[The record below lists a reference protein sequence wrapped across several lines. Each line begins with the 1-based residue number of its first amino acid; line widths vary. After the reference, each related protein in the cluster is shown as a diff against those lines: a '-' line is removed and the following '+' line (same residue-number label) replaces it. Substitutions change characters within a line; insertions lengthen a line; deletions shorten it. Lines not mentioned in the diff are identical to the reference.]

1 MKVAAVADL
10 LDQKNLSSG
19 DLEEDNL
26 FPALRLCY
34 RWMYLSRAMDRRLMN
49 LFRQGLVQ
57 GTMVGGDGN
66 EGLIV
71 PLTLLLN
78 KELDVISFTHR
89 DLAGKL
95 IWSRPLVEHF
105 CHYLANS
112 GSPTQGRE
120 GNVHYGDPARRS
132 YPMISHLGAMVSLV
146 AGGVDSQRRA
156 GHQAIGVALFGDGG
170 SSTGDIHETMNL
182 AAVYQLPVLFVIENN
197 EYAYSTP
204 TAEQFRVASLAERAR
219 GYGFQG
225 EVLDIG
231 QDPAATLTSLARI
244 VDHVRTKSEPYLV
257 EARVLRLSGH
267 AAYDTA
273 DYIPDDKKTEWAG
286 RDCLP
291 RWRNHL
297 LSAYPEAELEKEE
310 KALEDLLAATADEA
324 LALGKPSPEHLAR
337 DVFAPEQPPR
347 KWLPEEPG
355 KDLTFAQALNKGL
368 AKILREQPESLVIGQ
383 DIATYGGA
391 FKVTDHLFTEFG
403 RERVINCP
411 LAESATIGHAIGL
424 ALNGH
429 RPIVEFQFADFAT
442 DATTQI
448 TLNAATFHFRAGAK
462 VPLVLRFPCGG
473 GLTFGS
479 FHSQELEALYA
490 QFPGLKILYPATP
503 QDAFNALLAAYEDD
517 NPVLL
522 LEHKKLYRQA
532 KATIKWD
539 PDYRQV
545 WTPRLVREG
554 TEATWVTY
562 GDMVGESQKALDYLL
577 EEYDFT
583 ADLFDLRAL
592 SPLDLREVRESL
604 QITKR
609 LIVVTEARGTAGFGA
624 EIVSQLTEEE
634 FWSMEAPPLR
644 ITAPPMPVPFAPNLE
659 KVYRPESS
667 TLIEKVATWWEA
679 QLT

>member
-1 MKVAAVADL
+1 MSVAAAAELLECKDL
-10 LDQKNLSSG
+10 RPEDLSAER
-19 DLEEDNL
+19 L
-26 FPALRLCY
+26 PQTLRHCY
-34 RWMYLSRAMDRRLMN
+34 HWMALSRAMDRRLMH

-71 PLTLLLN
+71 PLTLLLD
-78 KELDVISFTHR
+78 KEKDVISFTHR

-105 CHYLANS
+105 CHYLANA
-112 GSPTQGRE
+112 GSPTHGRE

-146 AGGVDSQRRA
+146 AGGTDSQRRF
-156 GHQAIGVALFGDGG
+156 GHEAIGVALFGDGG

-204 TAEQFRVASLAERAR
+204 TAEQFAVSSLAERAR
-219 GYGFQG
+219 GYGFSG
-225 EVLDIG
+225 TVLDIG
-231 QDPAATLTSLARI
+231 GDPADTLQTLAKAI
-244 VDHVRTKSEPYLV
+244 AEVRSQRRPFLL

-273 DYIPDDKKTEWAG
+273 DYIPDETKSAWAQ

-291 RWRNHL
+291 VWRQAVLQHVT
-297 LSAYPEAELEKEE
+297 EADLVKDEE
-310 KALEDLLAATADEA
+310 ALEALLAGAAEEA
-324 LALGKPSPEHLAR
+324 LTRTVPPTENLQR
-337 DVFAPEQPPR
+337 DVFAPVRDP
-347 KWLPEEPG
+347 LPWAAEDPG
-355 KDLTFAQALNKGL
+355 EGLTFAQALNKGL
-368 AKILREQPESLVIGQ
+368 RKILREQPESLVIGQ

-391 FKVTDHLFTEFG
+391 FKVTDELFATFG
-403 RERVINCP
+403 RERVVNCP

-448 TLNAATFHFRAGAK
+448 TLNAATFHFRAGAR

-490 QFPGLKILYPATP
+490 QFPGLKILYPSTP

-522 LEHKKLYRQA
+522 MEHKKLYRQA
-532 KATIKWD
+532 KGTVCWD
-539 PDYRQV
+539 PGYRSV

-562 GDMVGESQKALDYLL
+562 GDMVGESAKALDHLL
-577 EEYDFT
+577 KEYDFT
-583 ADLFDLRAL
+583 ADLYDLRAL
-592 SPLDLREVRESL
+592 SPLDLSAIRASL
-604 QITKR
+604 QITRR
-609 LIVVTEARGTAGFGA
+609 LIVVTEARATAGFGA
-624 EIVSQLTEEE
+624 EIVSQLLEKD
-634 FWSMEAPPLR
+634 FWSLEAPPLR
-644 ITAPPMPVPFAPNLE
+644 IAAPSMPVPFAPNLE
-659 KVYRPESS
+659 KVYRPEAASI
-667 TLIEKVATWWEA
+667 TAQVADWWEA
-679 QLT
+679 LQA